1 MNQPDIRYDSPEW
14 RKVRTWLESEWLET
28 VKKIASPHYTTE
40 KEADVLR
47 GKASFIDYLLSLK
60 TAVERPLDN

>member
-14 RKVRTWLESEWLET
+14 LKVRAWLQGEWLET
-28 VKKIASPHYTTE
+28 VKRIASPHQTE